1 MPKNDFEK
9 IESLGILSIE
19 GEGGGA
25 DLGGGGT
32 SAAPPSDSSASPPP
46 SSSAPGKETAARQE
60 SVLADIMGH
69 ARGPVEPKPP
79 QPVVP
84 SIGKGANGAP
94 PAVGALNAQQQRPPQ
109 PPQQYAQPQVQQQ
122 APQQYA
128 QQAPPMTQQQQ
139 AAQHAQVRDTVRQQI
154 ASSYQL
160 TPDRALM
167 MATEPERVL
176 PDMAADIT
184 LNAYEATVATLQQ
197 QMPQIIAEH
206 PQIRQQMA
214 HVVHSTIQ
222 QMFAVHQAE
231 NDFFTV
237 NQDLRQVP
245 KHEIDRISALY
256 IQANRGNP
264 GLTRD
269 IATREIGI
277 LVRNMLGL
285 SPSTN
290 APAPNAPQP
299 PAAQPQY
306 QNGYQNGNSN
316 IVARTPLGPGS
327 VAPSPS
333 PQPNVF
339 ADMVNFARGGR

>member
-1 MPKNDFEK
+1 MLKNDFEK

-69 ARGPVEPKPP
+69 ARGPAEAKPP

-84 SIGKGANGAP
+84 SIGKAANGAP
-94 PAVGALNAQQQRPPQ
+94 IGNTIVAQQQRPPQ
-109 PPQQYAQPQVQQQ
+109 PQYQQAQPQVQQQ
-122 APQQYA
+122 APQPYQ

-206 PQIRQQMA
+206 PQIRAQMA
-214 HVVHSTIQ
+214 QVVQGTIQ

-277 LVRNMLGL
+277 LVRNMLGM

-290 APAPNAPQP
+290 APANNAPQP
-299 PAAQPQY
+299 PAAQPP
-306 QNGYQNGNSN
+306 YQNGNGN

-327 VAPSPS
+327 VAPSPTPS
-333 PQPNVF
+333 FNVF
-339 ADMVNFARGGR
+339 ADMVNHARNGR

>member
-1 MPKNDFEK
+1 MWKKSSFDEMN
-9 IESLGILSIE
+9 IGLLSAE
-19 GEGGGA
+19 AEGGGA

-32 SAAPPSDSSASPPP
+32 SAPPSSDSSASSSP
-46 SSSAPGKETAARQE
+46 SSAPAKETAARQE

-69 ARGPVEPKPP
+69 ARGPAEPKPP

-84 SIGKGANGAP
+84 SIGKGAPVNGAP
-94 PAVGALNAQQQRPPQ
+94 SAGAPPQFQQQQRPPQ
-109 PPQQYAQPQVQQQ
+109 QAQPQYQQQ
-122 APQQYA
+122 APQQYQ

-214 HVVHSTIQ
+214 HVVQSTIQ

>member
-9 IESLGILSIE
+9 IESLGLLSAE
-19 GEGGGA
+19 AEGGGA

-32 SAAPPSDSSASPPP
+32 SAPPSSDSSASSSP
-46 SSSAPGKETAARQE
+46 SSAPGKETAARQE

-69 ARGPVEPKPP
+69 ARGPAETKPP

-214 HVVHSTIQ
+214 HVVQSTIQ

-285 SPSTN
+285 SPNTN

>member
-9 IESLGILSIE
+9 IESLGLLSAE
-19 GEGGGA
+19 AEGGGA

-32 SAAPPSDSSASPPP
+32 SAPPSSDSSASSSP
-46 SSSAPGKETAARQE
+46 SSAPGKETAARQE

-69 ARGPVEPKPP
+69 ARGPAETKPP

-214 HVVHSTIQ
+214 HVVQSTIQ
-222 QMFAVHQAE
+222 QMFQVHQAE

>member
-1 MPKNDFEK
+1 MWKKSSFDEMT
-9 IESLGILSIE
+9 LGLLSIE

-69 ARGPVEPKPP
+69 ARGPAEAKPP

-94 PAVGALNAQQQRPPQ
+94 PPLAGQQQRPQ
-109 PPQQYAQPQVQQQ
+109 APPQYQQPQPQVQQQ

-214 HVVHSTIQ
+214 QVVQSTIQ
-222 QMFAVHQAE
+222 QMFQVHQAE
-231 NDFFTV
+231 NDFFSV

>member
-9 IESLGILSIE
+9 IESLGLLSAE
-19 GEGGGA
+19 AEGGGA

-32 SAAPPSDSSASPPP
+32 SAPPSSDSSASSSP
-46 SSSAPGKETAARQE
+46 SSAPGKETAARQE

-69 ARGPVEPKPP
+69 ARGPAETKPP

>member
-1 MPKNDFEK
+1 MWKKSSFDEMN
-9 IESLGILSIE
+9 IGLLSAE
-19 GEGGGA
+19 AEGGGA

-32 SAAPPSDSSASPPP
+32 SAPPSSDSSASSSP
-46 SSSAPGKETAARQE
+46 SSAPGKETAARQE

-69 ARGPVEPKPP
+69 ARGPAEAKPP

-84 SIGKGANGAP
+84 SIGKGPNGAP
-94 PAVGALNAQQQRPPQ
+94 PAPGLAGQQQRPPQ
-109 PPQQYAQPQVQQQ
+109 PQYQQAQPQYQQQ
-122 APQQYA
+122 APQPYQ

-214 HVVHSTIQ
+214 QVVHSTIQ

-306 QNGYQNGNSN
+306 QNGNGN

-327 VAPSPS
+327 VAPSPTPS
-333 PQPNVF
+333 FNVF
-339 ADMVNFARGGR
+339 ADMVNHARNGR

>member
-1 MPKNDFEK
+1 MLKSSFEK

-69 ARGPVEPKPP
+69 ARGPAEVKPP

-94 PAVGALNAQQQRPPQ
+94 IGNTIVAQQQRPPQ
-109 PPQQYAQPQVQQQ
+109 PQQQQAQPQYQQQ
-122 APQQYA
+122 APQPYQ

-214 HVVHSTIQ
+214 HVVQSTIQ

-290 APAPNAPQP
+290 APAPNAQQP

-306 QNGYQNGNSN
+306 QNGNGN

-327 VAPSPS
+327 VAPSPTPS
-333 PQPNVF
+333 YNVF
-339 ADMVNFARGGR
+339 ADMVNHARNGR

>member
-9 IESLGILSIE
+9 IESLGLLSAE
-19 GEGGGA
+19 AEGGGA

-32 SAAPPSDSSASPPP
+32 SAPPSSDSSASSSP
-46 SSSAPGKETAARQE
+46 SSAPGKETAARQE

-69 ARGPVEPKPP
+69 ARGPAETKPP

-214 HVVHSTIQ
+214 HVVQSTIQ

-285 SPSTN
+285 SPNTN
-290 APAPNAPQP
+290 AQHPMLHSLLRPSPNTKTGIRTATRISLPAPRLD
-299 PAAQPQY
+299 PAA
-306 QNGYQNGNSN
+306 
-316 IVARTPLGPGS
+316 
-327 VAPSPS
+327 
-333 PQPNVF
+333 
-339 ADMVNFARGGR
+339 

>member
-1 MPKNDFEK
+1 
-9 IESLGILSIE
+9 
-19 GEGGGA
+19 
-25 DLGGGGT
+25 
-32 SAAPPSDSSASPPP
+32 
-46 SSSAPGKETAARQE
+46 
-60 SVLADIMGH
+60 VLADIMGH
-69 ARGPVEPKPP
+69 ARGPAEAKPP

-94 PAVGALNAQQQRPPQ
+94 PPLAGQQQRPQ
-109 PPQQYAQPQVQQQ
+109 APPQYQQPQPQVQQQ

-214 HVVHSTIQ
+214 QVVQSTIQ
-222 QMFAVHQAE
+222 QMFQVHQAE
-231 NDFFTV
+231 NDFFSV

>member
-1 MPKNDFEK
+1 MWKKNKFDEM
-9 IESLGILSIE
+9 SLGILSIE

-69 ARGPVEPKPP
+69 ARGPAEAKPP

-84 SIGKGANGAP
+84 SIGKGTPVPGQP
-94 PAVGALNAQQQRPPQ
+94 PPGQYAQQQRPAQ
-109 PPQQYAQPQVQQQ
+109 PGQQQAQPQYQQQ

-206 PQIRQQMA
+206 PQIRAQMA
-214 HVVHSTIQ
+214 QVVQGTIQ

-277 LVRNMLGL
+277 LVRNMLGM

-290 APAPNAPQP
+290 APAPNAQQP
-299 PAAQPQY
+299 PAAQPP
-306 QNGYQNGNSN
+306 YQNGNGN

-327 VAPSPS
+327 VAPSPTPS
-333 PQPNVF
+333 FNVF
-339 ADMVNFARGGR
+339 ADMVNHARNGR

>member
-1 MPKNDFEK
+1 
-9 IESLGILSIE
+9 
-19 GEGGGA
+19 
-25 DLGGGGT
+25 
-32 SAAPPSDSSASPPP
+32 
-46 SSSAPGKETAARQE
+46 
-60 SVLADIMGH
+60 
-69 ARGPVEPKPP
+69 
-79 QPVVP
+79 
-84 SIGKGANGAP
+84 
-94 PAVGALNAQQQRPPQ
+94 
-109 PPQQYAQPQVQQQ
+109 
-122 APQQYA
+122 
-128 QQAPPMTQQQQ
+128 MTQQQQ

>member
-1 MPKNDFEK
+1 
-9 IESLGILSIE
+9 
-19 GEGGGA
+19 
-25 DLGGGGT
+25 
-32 SAAPPSDSSASPPP
+32 
-46 SSSAPGKETAARQE
+46 
-60 SVLADIMGH
+60 MGH
-69 ARGPVEPKPP
+69 ARGPAEPKPP

-109 PPQQYAQPQVQQQ
+109 PQYQQPQPQVQQQ

-128 QQAPPMTQQQQ
+128 QQAPPMSQQQQ

-214 HVVHSTIQ
+214 HVVQSTIQ

-290 APAPNAPQP
+290 APAPNAQQP

-306 QNGYQNGNSN
+306 QNGNGN

-327 VAPSPS
+327 VAPSPTPS
-333 PQPNVF
+333 FNVF
-339 ADMVNFARGGR
+339 ADMVNHARNGR

>member
-1 MPKNDFEK
+1 
-9 IESLGILSIE
+9 
-19 GEGGGA
+19 
-25 DLGGGGT
+25 
-32 SAAPPSDSSASPPP
+32 
-46 SSSAPGKETAARQE
+46 
-60 SVLADIMGH
+60 
-69 ARGPVEPKPP
+69 
-79 QPVVP
+79 
-84 SIGKGANGAP
+84 
-94 PAVGALNAQQQRPPQ
+94 
-109 PPQQYAQPQVQQQ
+109 
-122 APQQYA
+122 
-128 QQAPPMTQQQQ
+128 MTQQQQ

-214 HVVHSTIQ
+214 QVVQSTIQ

>member
-1 MPKNDFEK
+1 MWKKSSFDEMK
-9 IESLGILSIE
+9 LGLLSIE

-69 ARGPVEPKPP
+69 ARGPAEPKPP

-109 PPQQYAQPQVQQQ
+109 PQYQQPQPQVQQQ

-128 QQAPPMTQQQQ
+128 QQAPPMSQQQQ

-214 HVVHSTIQ
+214 HVVQSTIQ

-231 NDFFTV
+231 NDFFSV

-290 APAPNAPQP
+290 APAPNAQQP

-306 QNGYQNGNSN
+306 QNGNGN

-327 VAPSPS
+327 VAPSPTPS
-333 PQPNVF
+333 FNVF
-339 ADMVNFARGGR
+339 ADMVNHARNGR

>member
-1 MPKNDFEK
+1 ME
-9 IESLGILSIE
+9 LGLLSIE

-94 PAVGALNAQQQRPPQ
+94 PAVGALNAQQQRPAQ

-214 HVVHSTIQ
+214 QVVQSTIQ
-222 QMFAVHQAE
+222 QMFQVHQAE

-277 LVRNMLGL
+277 LVRNMLGM

-290 APAPNAPQP
+290 APANNAPQP
-299 PAAQPQY
+299 PAAQPP
-306 QNGYQNGNSN
+306 YQNGNGN

-327 VAPSPS
+327 VAPSPTPS
-333 PQPNVF
+333 YNVF
-339 ADMVNFARGGR
+339 ADMVNHARNGR

>member
-1 MPKNDFEK
+1 
-9 IESLGILSIE
+9 
-19 GEGGGA
+19 
-25 DLGGGGT
+25 
-32 SAAPPSDSSASPPP
+32 
-46 SSSAPGKETAARQE
+46 
-60 SVLADIMGH
+60 MGH
-69 ARGPVEPKPP
+69 ARSVDGKPP

-84 SIGKGANGAP
+84 KATPVNGAP
-94 PAVGALNAQQQRPPQ
+94 PNVGALTAQQQQRPQ
-109 PPQQYAQPQVQQQ
+109 APPQYQQAQPQVQQQ
-122 APQQYA
+122 APQQYQ

-139 AAQHAQVRDTVRQQI
+139 AAQHQQVRDTVRQQI

-197 QMPQIIAEH
+197 QMPQLIAEH

-214 HVVHSTIQ
+214 QVVQSTIQ
-222 QMFAVHQAE
+222 QMFSVHQAE
-231 NDFFTV
+231 NDFFSA
-237 NQDLRQVP
+237 NQDLRNVP
-245 KHEIDRISALY
+245 RHEIDRISAMY

-264 GLTRD
+264 GLTRE

-285 SPSTN
+285 SPSTHAPVQN
-290 APAPNAPQP
+290 AQQP
-299 PAAQPQY
+299 PAAQPP
-306 QNGYQNGNSN
+306 YQNGNGN

-333 PQPNVF
+333 PSYNVF
-339 ADMVNFARGGR
+339 ADMVDFARSGR